1 MKKEEK
7 VIWAS
12 LGYFGQVQASLGK
25 FGQVRTSQD
34 KANGKEEAERIRKGN
49 KNFSG
54 QGGGEEGEGGETKVQ
69 NSPKAF
75 GQLKMIIKKSR
86 MKPIIDSK

>member
-7 VIWAS
+7 VN
-12 LGYFGQVQASLGK
+12 LGYFGQIQASLGK
-25 FGQVRTSQD
+25 FGKVWASQD
-34 KANGKEEAERIRKGN
+34 KANGKEKAERIRKGN

-54 QGGGEEGEGGETKVQ
+54 QGGEGGETKVQ

-75 GQLKMIIKKSR
+75 GELKVSLNMVLIFPTKNQAPLIV
-86 MKPIIDSK
+86 